1 MVRRDA
7 RKLNK
12 DAIEEIRRQAI
23 KLHKSGLNNTAI
35 AKALEVHRS
44 TLSGWVNRYKRSG
57 FSELKAKRMG
67 RTPGSGM
74 QLSVAEQT
82 KIKNKIAEKNP
93 EQLKMPFALWTR
105 EAVCD
110 LIKKLTG
117 KLLDLRQVGRYLK
130 RWGFTPQRPIKQAY
144 QRDEKQVQQWSG
156 TYYSSIKT
164 KA

>member
-1 MVRRDA
+1 MCIRD
-7 RKLNK
+7 
-12 DAIEEIRRQAI
+12 
-23 KLHKSGLNNTAI
+23 SVSI
-35 AKALEVHRS
+35 AEALEVHRS
-44 TLSGWVNRYKRSG
+44 TVSGWVNRYKRSG

-74 QLSVAEQT
+74 QLSVSEQINA
-82 KIKNKIAEKNP
+82 KIKNKIEERNP

-105 EAVCD
+105 EAVHE

-144 QRDEKQVQQWSG
+144 QRDEKKVQQWLEKD
-156 TYYSSIKT
+156 YPSIKT
-164 KA
+164 RAKAEGAEIQWFGRIGNQEP